1 MSGKARGKGQQH
13 RSEGQWRSLLKRFD
27 ASGSS
32 VEAFC
37 RSEAI
42 STASYYR
49 WRARLGSTVRGAT
62 PARQCHAPVFVDA
75 GILGENPARSARLE
89 LKLDLGEGWVLQL
102 VRG

>member
-1 MSGKARGKGQQH
+1 MSAKAGGKEQQ
-13 RSEGQWRSLLKRFD
+13 RSEGQWRMLLQRFA

-42 STASYYR
+42 SPASFYR
-49 WRARLGSTVRGAT
+49 WRARLASHAKRGVVL
-62 PARQCHAPVFVDA
+62 REYNAPVFVNA
-75 GILGENPARSARLE
+75 GTLSMKPAPSARLE

>member
-1 MSGKARGKGQQH
+1 MSAKAGGKGRE
-13 RSEGQWRSLLKRFD
+13 RSEGQWRMLLQRFA

-42 STASYYR
+42 SPASFYR
-49 WRARLGSTVRGAT
+49 WRAQLGGRVKGAVVL
-62 PARQCHAPVFVDA
+62 REYNAPVFVDA
-75 GILGENPARSARLE
+75 GTLSTKPAPSARLE